1 MLVKDELL
9 DRVVARVRE
18 QLAEDHAPQ
27 VEEFVRQY
35 YAWITA
41 EDLADRSPID
51 LYGTAVGHWTFARQR
66 TPGEAKVRVYNPQ
79 FDEHGWQSTHTV
91 IEIVTDDMPF
101 LVDSTRMAI
110 NREGYAIHLMLHP
123 IMKLRRDDAGRL
135 VEILEPDSDEEEGV
149 LYESVIHLE
158 IDRQTEPGVLN
169 ALHDCTTTVLRQ
181 VRAAVEDWPDMRER
195 VHEIVS
201 EIDENPPP
209 VEDEDPEEA
218 RAFLEWIAD
227 DNFTFLGY
235 REYDLLTEDG
245 EDLLRSVPGTGLGI
259 LRETD
264 QKPHSLS
271 FAKLPPEVRSLAHA
285 ANLLNLTKANSRST
299 VHRPSYLDYVGVKRF
314 DAEGEATG
322 ERRFLGLYAFSAY
335 SVSAFEIPIVRR
347 KVGYVLERAGFP
359 EGSHNEKDLLEILET
374 YPRDELF
381 QIEKEELFEIAMGIL
396 HLQERQ
402 RVRLFVR
409 RDAYGRFFSCL
420 VFVPRDRY
428 NTGIREKMQ
437 EILQRAFDGTN
448 VEFNVRLSESVLAR
462 LHFIVYVA
470 PGENP
475 DYDAS
480 AIEERLAEATRSW
493 TDNLYEALIEHF
505 GEERGIELFHKYRDA
520 FPPGYRDGFLPRTAV
535 ADIARIEEL
544 ESEEDIEMS
553 LYHPLEEPENF
564 LGFKLFRLGE
574 QTSLSGIL
582 PLLEDMGVEVV
593 DERPHKIEPAGSQ
606 SVWIYDFGLLQ
617 EADGELQTG
626 EVREIFQNAFARAWR
641 GTVENDEFNRLVLRA
656 RLTWRQV
663 TVLRAYCKYL
673 RQAGT
678 TFSQNYME
686 DALFANPHIAR
697 LLVEL
702 FEARLDPSRQARAE
716 AETERLRGEIE
727 EALDEV
733 VSLDEDRILRNFLNV
748 ALATVRTNYYQRTPE
763 GEPKPY
769 LSFKFDP
776 SEILV
781 LPLPRPKFEIFVY
794 SPRMEGVHLRG
805 GRVARGGIRWSD
817 RREDFRTEVLGLMKA
832 QMVKNAVIVP
842 VGAKG
847 GFVVKRPPTQGG
859 REALQDEVIG
869 CYKTLIRGMLDL
881 TDNLAG
887 DRVVPPEDV
896 VRYDEDDPYLVVAA
910 DKGTATFSDIANSI
924 SADYGFWLGDAFAS
938 GGAHGYDHKEMGIT
952 AKGAWES
959 VKRHFRELGMDI
971 QNEDFTVAGIGD
983 MSGDVFGNGML
994 LSRHIKLVGAFNHL
1008 HIFLDPDP
1016 DPETSFQE
1024 RERLFKLPRS
1034 SWSDY
1039 DESLISEGGG
1049 VFSRT
1054 AKSIPLS
1061 PEVREM
1067 LGVEEETLT
1076 PNEVIRA
1083 LLKAKVD
1090 LLFNGGIGTYVKS
1103 SEETNADVGDR
1114 TNDAVRVDGGELEC
1128 RVVGEGGNLGFTQR
1142 GRVEYALGGGRIYM
1156 DAIDNS
1162 AGVDCSDHEVNI
1174 KILLDSVVEDG
1185 DITEKQR
1192 NELLVEMTEEVGR
1205 LVLRDNYEQTRA
1217 ISNALALAHPMIDVH
1232 IRYIRAL
1239 EEAGSLNRE
1248 LEFLPSDEDLAER
1261 RSEGIGLTAPE
1272 FAILLSYTKITLYK
1286 QLLASD
1292 LPEDPYLSVELERY
1306 FPTPLRERFRE
1317 EMREHRLRREIT
1329 ATCVVNDL
1337 VDRGGP
1343 SFAFRLGEETG
1354 AAPAEIARAYTAA
1367 CDVFDMR
1374 SLWDEIESLDNVV
1387 EAQTQTRMLLEWR
1400 RLVERATRWFLRNRR
1415 PPLDISATVAYF
1427 SEGVSELTRRLPEFM
1442 LDGDREGLE
1451 RATEQL
1457 VEANVPPELARR
1469 VALLNA
1475 MFSELDIVD
1484 IATGTD
1490 EPLDEVAA
1498 VYFTL
1503 GDRLKLHW
1511 LRGHVEALPR
1521 DNRWQ
1526 ALARAAL
1533 RDDLYSQQAEL
1544 TAEILRSTPS
1554 ELSAQESIEAW
1565 AEANRAQVDRTLQVL
1580 ADINASGS
1588 FGLATLSVALR
1599 EIRNL
1604 ITSSGAPP
1612 EEMEAEPRATQA

>member
-1 MLVKDELL
+1 
-9 DRVVARVRE
+9 
-18 QLAEDHAPQ
+18 
-27 VEEFVRQY
+27 
-35 YAWITA
+35 
-41 EDLADRSPID
+41 
-51 LYGTAVGHWTFARQR
+51 
-66 TPGEAKVRVYNPQ
+66 
-79 FDEHGWQSTHTV
+79 
-91 IEIVTDDMPF
+91 
-101 LVDSTRMAI
+101 
-110 NREGYAIHLMLHP
+110 
-123 IMKLRRDDAGRL
+123 
-135 VEILEPDSDEEEGV
+135 
-149 LYESVIHLE
+149 
-158 IDRQTEPGVLN
+158 
-169 ALHDCTTTVLRQ
+169 
-181 VRAAVEDWPDMRER
+181 
-195 VHEIVS
+195 
-201 EIDENPPP
+201 
-209 VEDEDPEEA
+209 
-218 RAFLEWIAD
+218 
-227 DNFTFLGY
+227 
-235 REYDLLTEDG
+235 
-245 EDLLRSVPGTGLGI
+245 
-259 LRETD
+259 
-264 QKPHSLS
+264 
-271 FAKLPPEVRSLAHA
+271 
-285 ANLLNLTKANSRST
+285 
-299 VHRPSYLDYVGVKRF
+299 
-314 DAEGEATG
+314 
-322 ERRFLGLYAFSAY
+322 
-335 SVSAFEIPIVRR
+335 
-347 KVGYVLERAGFP
+347 
-359 EGSHNEKDLLEILET
+359 
-374 YPRDELF
+374 
-381 QIEKEELFEIAMGIL
+381 
-396 HLQERQ
+396 
-402 RVRLFVR
+402 
-409 RDAYGRFFSCL
+409 
-420 VFVPRDRY
+420 
-428 NTGIREKMQ
+428 
-437 EILQRAFDGTN
+437 
-448 VEFNVRLSESVLAR
+448 
-462 LHFIVYVA
+462 
-470 PGENP
+470 
-475 DYDAS
+475 
-480 AIEERLAEATRSW
+480 
-493 TDNLYEALIEHF
+493 
-505 GEERGIELFHKYRDA
+505 
-520 FPPGYRDGFLPRTAV
+520 
-535 ADIARIEEL
+535 
-544 ESEEDIEMS
+544 
-553 LYHPLEEPENF
+553 
-564 LGFKLFRLGE
+564 
-574 QTSLSGIL
+574 
-582 PLLEDMGVEVV
+582 
-593 DERPHKIEPAGSQ
+593 
-606 SVWIYDFGLLQ
+606 
-617 EADGELQTG
+617 
-626 EVREIFQNAFARAWR
+626 
-641 GTVENDEFNRLVLRA
+641 
-656 RLTWRQV
+656 
-663 TVLRAYCKYL
+663 
-673 RQAGT
+673 
-678 TFSQNYME
+678 
-686 DALFANPHIAR
+686 
-697 LLVEL
+697 
-702 FEARLDPSRQARAE
+702 
-716 AETERLRGEIE
+716 
-727 EALDEV
+727 
-733 VSLDEDRILRNFLNV
+733 
-748 ALATVRTNYYQRTPE
+748 
-763 GEPKPY
+763 
-769 LSFKFDP
+769 
-776 SEILV
+776 
-781 LPLPRPKFEIFVY
+781 
-794 SPRMEGVHLRG
+794 

-1061 PEVREM
+1061 PQVREM

-1103 SEETNADVGDR
+1103 SEETHADVGDR

-1162 AGVDCSDHEVNI
+1162 AGVNCSDHEVNI

-1248 LEFLPSDEDLAER
+1248 LEFLPSDEALAER

-1457 VEANVPPELARR
+1457 VEANVPSELARR

-1580 ADINASGS
+1580 TDINASGS

-1604 ITSSGAPP
+1604 ITSGAPP